1 MGKEEDK
8 IMRLLKKFKNDISKK
23 IKLEQF
29 ILFGSR
35 ASGEPKEYSDI
46 DLLLI
51 SKDFQGQK
59 YHKRSPRLYLL
70 WDYDYDIDILCLTP
84 DELKK
89 KQKQIGI
96 IREAVNKG
104 ILI

>member
-8 IMRLLKKFKNDISKK
+8 VMKLIKKFKNDISKK
-23 IKLEQF
+23 INIERL

-35 ASGEPKEYSDI
+35 ASGTAKKTSDI

-51 SKDFQGQK
+51 SKDFSGEK
-59 YHKRSPRLYLL
+59 YYKRPPELYLL
-70 WDYDYDIDILCLTP
+70 WKYDYDIDLLCLTP
-84 DELKK
+84 AELKK
-89 KQKQIGI
+89 KEKQIGI
-96 IREAVNKG
+96 IKEAVNKG